1 MQPTRFDYD
10 LSNCGIQRAL
20 DVLGEKWTLLV
31 LREAIYGVRRFDD
44 FARALSCGRGVL
56 SDRLKT
62 LVAANVLERRDYAEP
77 GQRPRS
83 EYRLTAKGR
92 DLFPALMALSQW
104 SERWDPAPEGP
115 VARVTHRRSGR
126 PVRVILSADQK
137 NIGLSLSDLEI
148 AAGPGARRLQREQGR
163 DNPSKRIE
171 PGA

>member
-31 LREAIYGVRRFDD
+31 LREAFYGVHRFDD
-44 FARALSCGRGVL
+44 FARALGCGRGVL

-62 LVAANVLERRDYAEP
+62 LVTANVLEMRDYAEP
-77 GQRPRS
+77 GHRPRS
-83 EYRLTAKGR
+83 EYYLTEKGR

-115 VARVTHRRSGR
+115 VAKVTQRRTGRRARVIISADDRGR
-126 PVRVILSADQK
+126 P
-137 NIGLSLSDLEI
+137 LSLSDLAI
-148 AAGPGARRLQREQGR
+148 APGPGARRIK
-163 DNPSKRIE
+163 PK
-171 PGA
+171 

>member
-31 LREAIYGVRRFDD
+31 LREAFYGVQRFDD
-44 FARALSCGRGVL
+44 FARALGCGRGVL

-77 GQRPRS
+77 GARPRP

-104 SERWDPAPEGP
+104 SERWDPPPEGP
-115 VARVTHRRSGR
+115 VAKVTQRRSGR
-126 PVRVILSADQK
+126 PVRVILSANQK
-137 NIGLSLSDLEI
+137 DAGLGLSDLDI
-148 AAGPGARRLQREQGR
+148 AAGPGARLL
-163 DNPSKRIE
+163 KRK
-171 PGA
+171 